1 MQKSEAIT
9 IFEALDEKQIINAD
23 KAVKQAMVYETT
35 IQGERTQEITYI
47 GVKHLVLQMSI
58 NDNPLE
64 ILDGSYCRLEKDDP
78 EDKKT
83 WHWRAYK
90 IFRNQKTKL
99 VSDGRSECPYLEA
112 KDVWKD
118 GKKTGEKTYEYD
130 PFAQRKA
137 DSKAERNAQRKQIP
151 EILIKEFLKAVK
163 SEQIQQ
169 VKDPVYCECIQ
180 GIRDWNYGTGFCKVC
195 GKKIPG
201 ETRKGACKCNDS
213 TKNANPKKPD
223 GTCPVCNGVRF

>member
-1 MQKSEAIT
+1 MEKSEAIT
-9 IFEALDEKQIINAD
+9 IFEALDEKQIMNAD

-35 IQGERTQEITYI
+35 IRGEKAQEITYI

-58 NDNPLE
+58 NDNPLDIVE
-64 ILDGSYCRLEKDDP
+64 GSYCRLEKDDP
-78 EDKKT
+78 EDKKM

-99 VSDGRSECPYLEA
+99 VTDGRSECPYLDP
-112 KDVWKD
+112 KNN
-118 GKKTGEKTYEYD
+118 YEYD

-163 SEQIQQ
+163 SEQVQK
-169 VKDPVYCECIQ
+169 VGDSVNCDCIQ
-180 GIRDWNYGTGFCKVC
+180 GVRDWDYATGFCKTC
-195 GKKIPG
+195 GKKMPNDD
-201 ETRKGACKCNDS
+201 RKFACKCDAA
-213 TKNANPKKPD
+213 TKNANALKD
-223 GTCPVCNGVRF
+223 GRCPVCKGVRF